1 MMTKAW
7 SPTEE
12 RRVAGMTSEDDAA
25 ECRCF
30 WPGYIGHTPHVR
42 WQVSGSGAVDAL
54 EYHRHQFKSNL
65 LWDTKP
71 VQLT

>member
-42 WQVSGSGAVDAL
+42 
-54 EYHRHQFKSNL
+54 
-65 LWDTKP
+65 
-71 VQLT
+71 